1 MTSDEIMHV
10 LRLTAMS
17 RVNHPDQQRFCE
29 ALEKVFARAEPA
41 APAELA
47 ERALPTMAD
56 IADGSVNPTET
67 PLMASKRTRKPKAD

>member
-29 ALEKVFARAEPA
+29 ALEKVFARPEPA
-41 APAELA
+41 APAELTSSPEVVA
-47 ERALPTMAD
+47 EAP
-56 IADGSVNPTET
+56 
-67 PLMASKRTRKPKAD
+67 KRRKKAD